1 MATRALHKQAHLGIM
16 IIVALISINCGSAS
30 FESSSDSSASST
42 SVVAGN
48 ISALTLSENSST
60 EITLADV
67 EDDEDIMLVL
77 YSYNSSSSATG
88 VQLGTSAP
96 DVSSQFLG
104 KANLEEDIT
113 QDFHQQIRSLE
124 SNISDDAA
132 IASEGK
138 SSFLKYATS
147 VGSTKSFK
155 VLSSLSS
162 TSSYDT
168 ITAELRYTT
177 SHFEFYVDTR
187 NEDAI
192 NDDDLEELA
201 DNFEVTQLQNLFG
214 TESDVDSNG
223 KFAVLFTQAVNELGA
238 SAGGI
243 VTGFFYAV
251 DLFDDSQ
258 YSVSN
263 EMEVFYTLVPDE
275 DGDHGT
281 ALTKS
286 FCMSNIYPTVLPHEF
301 QHMINFNQHYFLNSS
316 SSEESWLNEG
326 LSHLAEDIS
335 SIDSTGYITETSIEN
350 PSRVSSYL
358 SNVADTC
365 FSCGSSLSQRGGTYL
380 FLRYIYEQAE
390 IGNLSNVHD
399 GADLIDLLLDTDKT
413 GLDNVATALY
423 GDSADEEDLQEVMG
437 QFSLAVY
444 LSNTGTTSNSK
455 YNFKGINL
463 RSTQDD
469 NRSTTLSGP
478 NEHSISSLNFT
489 DTLSGLSM
497 MYLNI
502 SGQDINDNGGSL
514 TITVGSDGLMGGYVI
529 RD

>member
-1 MATRALHKQAHLGIM
+1 MASRAFHKQTQLGIM

-30 FESSSDSSASST
+30 LESSSGSSTSST
-42 SVVAGN
+42 SVVSEN
-48 ISALTLSENSST
+48 ISALTLAENSST
-60 EITLADV
+60 DITLSDV
-67 EDDEDIMLVL
+67 DDDEDIMLVL

-104 KANLEEDIT
+104 KANLDEDIT
-113 QDFHQQIRSLE
+113 KDFHQQIRSLE
-124 SNISDDAA
+124 RNISDDAE
-132 IASEGK
+132 IASANQ
-138 SSFLKYATS
+138 SAFLKYATS
-147 VGSTKSFK
+147 VGSTKTFK

-187 NEDAI
+187 NEDDL
-192 NDDDLEELA
+192 DDADLEELA
-201 DNFEVTQLQNLFG
+201 NDFEVSALQNLFG
-214 TESDVDSNG
+214 EESDVDGNG
-223 KFAVLFTQAVNELGA
+223 KFAVLFSQTVNELGA

-251 DLFDDSQ
+251 DLFDDAQ

-263 EMEVFYTLVPDE
+263 EMEIFYTLVPDE
-275 DGDHGT
+275 NGDHGT
-281 ALTKS
+281 TLTKS
-286 FCMSNIYPTVLPHEF
+286 FCMSNIYPTVLPHEL

-335 SIDSTGYITETSIEN
+335 SIDATGYMAQTSIEN

-358 SNVADTC
+358 SNVEDIC

-380 FLRYIYEQAE
+380 FLRYLYEQAE
-390 IGNLSNVHD
+390 IGNLNNVND
-399 GADLIDLLLDTDKT
+399 GADLIELLLDTNEI
-413 GLDNVATALY
+413 GLDNLTTALY
-423 GDSADEEDLQEVMG
+423 GSSGDEDDLQEVMG

-444 LSNTGTTSNSK
+444 LSNTGTTTNSK
-455 YNFKGINL
+455 YNFSGINL

-469 NRSTTLSGP
+469 NRSTILSGP
-478 NEHSISSLNFT
+478 NTQDVTSLSFT

-502 SGQDINDNGGSL
+502 LGQDINDNGGSL